1 MKIKNIII
9 CIVVLL
15 TNLINIDVDFKEY
28 KNLKI
33 NDIPSINPMDLPPE
47 FGEGAFKTVDEFIKK
62 THYLDCEWV
71 IYFDY
76 VTGGI
81 LKCKKGGTDNV
92 SVTFEEGE
100 FDRHSVASIHNHP
113 KNVLSPPSGLNFNI
127 LTRDFEDYE
136 LIAGFEYFWILK
148 AKGVHEN
155 LVAQMNIASD
165 TFFVSSFE
173 RCCSQYNDVK
183 IINRMHDIRYGNQ
196 LSKFINDKNIND
208 IQLIR
213 KEYAIMDNSSIA
225 HFHCRKHITDPE
237 AIRLAREREDDPN
250 ILSGKDRVYAFYQM
264 MGMEIDYDEIFEE

>member
-165 TFFVSSFE
+165 TFFCF
-173 RCCSQYNDVK
+173 
-183 IINRMHDIRYGNQ
+183 II
-196 LSKFINDKNIND
+196 
-208 IQLIR
+208 
-213 KEYAIMDNSSIA
+213 
-225 HFHCRKHITDPE
+225 
-237 AIRLAREREDDPN
+237 
-250 ILSGKDRVYAFYQM
+250 
-264 MGMEIDYDEIFEE
+264 